1 MKKGTD
7 LNAIAARRSWVESEA
22 CLIKIVLELQK
33 LYGEDL
39 LKVEYGIVQTISD
52 QASPFALTM
61 LIVIYENDS
70 GVSEHRF
77 RYSTVDELVINIRA
91 NMSISF
97 QI

>member
-7 LNAIAARRSWVESEA
+7 LNAIASRRSWVESEA
-22 CLIKIVLELQK
+22 SLIKIVIELQK

-39 LKVEYGIVQTISD
+39 LKVEYGVVQTISD
-52 QASPFALTM
+52 QSSPFKLAM
-61 LIVIYENDS
+61 LIVTYENDL
-70 GVSEHRF
+70 GVCEHRF
-77 RYSTVDELVINIRA
+77 QYSTVDEMVTNIRA